1 MTTLLRLHLRTR
13 RGFLIGWLTPLI
25 AFMAVAPP
33 AYRATY
39 PNQTELEVLAEPMR
53 LNLGL
58 RVMYGIVPDPF
69 TFGAFAQ
76 WEVGMWVSVLG
87 SVMAILL
94 AVRLTRAT
102 EDDGIAEIVRSSG
115 LTTRTHA
122 LSTAVVVIGACV
134 ALGIGSAAAL
144 LACSTAIEG
153 MSAVGC
159 ILTGAVVAAATSAA
173 GVIGLAAGHVA
184 KTARGA
190 RGMALAYL
198 ALAYAVRAITD
209 VRGLDRLRPLSP
221 LGWRDVV
228 APFSENRAW
237 TLVPMAAAALAL
249 AWLSV
254 AVAARRDLGATW
266 PPRGERGSARRTTQW
281 RGHGSWGLRARLE
294 WPTLLG
300 WAVATVALTIFFMSM
315 TGEMTSILE
324 SSPGT
329 ADLARQ
335 MAGGSTMEDVF
346 TELMGTWLGL
356 LAACAAVQATLSVHG
371 DEASGRL
378 APEVAAGVPRW
389 RPFAVAWAVA
399 VASVTAI
406 VTIAAP
412 LGATAAQAS
421 TDTPDVG
428 SGALWS
434 LGGQWPAAVAAAGI
448 AAFFAGTLPKVAWL
462 AWLPVAWSGVTTF
475 FGEIFRFADW
485 LMDVSLFA
493 HAPHAADGTVDWTG
507 AIVLASIGVLG
518 MVLGAVAVGKR
529 DLVG

>member
-25 AFMAVAPP
+25 AFMAVTPP

-39 PNQTELEVLAEPMR
+39 PDQLELEVLAEPMR

-58 RVMYGIVPDPF
+58 RAMYGIVPEPF
-69 TFGAFAQ
+69 TFGAFTQ
-76 WEVGMWVSVLG
+76 WETGMWVSILG

-122 LSTAVVVIGACV
+122 LSAAIVVIGACV
-134 ALGIGSAAAL
+134 ALGIGSAVAL

-153 MSAVGC
+153 MSAIGC
-159 ILTGAVVAAATSAA
+159 ALTGAVVAAATSAA
-173 GVIGLAAGHVA
+173 GVIGVVAGHAA

-190 RGMALAYL
+190 RGLALAYL
-198 ALAYAVRAITD
+198 ALAYAVRAIAD
-209 VRGLDRLRPLSP
+209 VRELDWLRPLSP

-237 TLVPMAAAALAL
+237 TLIPMAAAVLAL

-266 PPRGERGSARRTTQW
+266 PERSGDGAALRRTNW

-294 WPTLLG
+294 WPALLG
-300 WAVATVALTIFFMSM
+300 WGVATIALTVFFMSM
-315 TGEMTSILE
+315 TGEMTSMLE

-329 ADLARQ
+329 AELARQ

-356 LAACAAVQATLSVHG
+356 LVSCAAVQATLSVRG
-371 DEASGRL
+371 DEAAGRL
-378 APEVAAGVPRW
+378 APELAAGVRRPR
-389 RPFAVAWAVA
+389 PHLIAWAVA
-399 VASVTAI
+399 VAAVTVIIA
-406 VTIAAP
+406 IAAP

-448 AAFFAGTLPKVAWL
+448 AVFFAATLPKVAWL

-475 FGEIFRFADW
+475 FGGIFGYPDW

-507 AIVLASIGVLG
+507 PLVLVGIGLAG
-518 MVLGAVAVGKR
+518 ALLGALAVGKR
-529 DLVG
+529 DLTG